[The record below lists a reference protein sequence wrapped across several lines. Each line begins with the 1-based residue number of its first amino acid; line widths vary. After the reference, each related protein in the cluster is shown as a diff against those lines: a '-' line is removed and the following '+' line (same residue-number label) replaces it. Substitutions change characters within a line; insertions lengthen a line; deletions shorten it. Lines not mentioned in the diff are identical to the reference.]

1 MLLQSSLFFPG
12 SMVGYPIRFTTL
24 HTIAPVAR
32 YRMMHDRCWRLFF
45 SSRIA
50 RWRWFLRGCAFVSRL
65 EGKRGWVSAVRL
77 SIGELDASLSCG
89 TNRQNQHVYCTIR
102 EPLRHPSVG

>member
-32 YRMMHDRCWRLFF
+32 YRMIHDRCWRLFF

-65 EGKRGWVSAVRL
+65 EGKRGGVVGSQIVNRRAGCIVVVRH
-77 SIGELDASLSCG
+77 E
-89 TNRQNQHVYCTIR
+89 
-102 EPLRHPSVG
+102 